1 MLRASD
7 DTEAYL
13 WQEFEE
19 LATSTD
25 SKLYTMLGNRG
36 VGARAWMAARDE
48 ERGVTMRSIFPD
60 LLDSD
65 LYLCGPSAWLNVVEA
80 DARACG
86 VPEHQIHSERF
97 DW

>member
-1 MLRASD
+1 
-7 DTEAYL
+7 
-13 WQEFEE
+13 
-19 LATSTD
+19 
-25 SKLYTMLGNRG
+25 MLGKRG
-36 VGARAWMAARDE
+36 VGVRAWMAARDE

-80 DARACG
+80 DARVWG